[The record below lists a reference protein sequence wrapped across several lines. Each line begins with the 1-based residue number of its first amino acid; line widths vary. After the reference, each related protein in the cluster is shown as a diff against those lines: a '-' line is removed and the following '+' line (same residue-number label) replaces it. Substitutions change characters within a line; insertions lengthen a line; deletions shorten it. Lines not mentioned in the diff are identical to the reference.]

1 MTEAHAIAVDAE
13 HRLIHA
19 VPRLAGA
26 IVHANPEGVQEQYHA
41 ILAPHKH

>member
-1 MTEAHAIAVDAE
+1 M
-13 HRLIHA
+13 HA

-26 IVHANPEGVQEQYHA
+26 FVHTNPEGVQEQYHA